1 MAAGLHLLRFT
12 CTACGNCCRSVRV
25 PVTDTDVRR
34 LVRATGRRAGELVE
48 MLPLD
53 MSGEPETT
61 VDLSGGRRVMVLRF
75 SSGGCSLLAEDGLC
89 GAYTARPLPCRSFPL
104 HATFGRRGG
113 IRRLRLLPLGDCPWE
128 RGERQDPHQL
138 RALLEQQR
146 EELRDYARLV
156 ASWNRRQRRR
166 RWLGRA
172 VEDAASFLELAC
184 QPSAAATRRSLA
196 SASSATP
203 FNASPFTI

>member
-1 MAAGLHLLRFT
+1 MASGLGLLRFK

-25 PVTDTDVRR
+25 PVTDADVRR
-34 LVRATGRRAGELVE
+34 LALATGRPALELVE

-61 VDLSGGRRVMVLRF
+61 IDLAGGRRVMVLRF
-75 SSGGCSLLAEDGLC
+75 EAGGCSLLGADGLC
-89 GAYTARPLPCRSFPL
+89 GAYSARPLPCRSFPF

-128 RGERQDPHQL
+128 RGERQDPHRL
-138 RALLEQQR
+138 RALLDQQKA
-146 EELRDYARLV
+146 ELREYARRV
-156 ASWNRRQRRR
+156 RDWNRRQHRRR
-166 RWLGRA
+166 FLGRA
-172 VEDAASFLELAC
+172 VEDAASFLAF
-184 QPSAAATRRSLA
+184 QPSAEATRRSLA